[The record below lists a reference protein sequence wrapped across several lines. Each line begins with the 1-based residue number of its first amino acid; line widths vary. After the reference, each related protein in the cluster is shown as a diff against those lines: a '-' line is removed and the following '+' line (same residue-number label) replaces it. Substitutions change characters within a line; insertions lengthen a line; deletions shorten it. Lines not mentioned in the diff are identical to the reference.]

1 MITTQTM
8 NKPAKIVGSGIQGYN
23 SSADGLPA
31 LCVSHC
37 TQALHSMQKKWI
49 SAKRMTSRSP
59 QRGSN
64 HHRRRQRGSFPFL
77 NVMKTRKQT
86 TRAQTSP
93 EPYEPEV
100 QGISDCGKVNG
111 RRKYA

>member
-37 TQALHSMQKKWI
+37 TQVLHSMQKKWI
-49 SAKRMTSRSP
+49 SVKRMTSRSP
-59 QRGSN
+59 KRWSN
-64 HHRRRQRGSFPFL
+64 HHRLGPRRILAFSYE
-77 NVMKTRKQT
+77 MKMSNMT
-86 TRAQTSP
+86 TRDQTSP
-93 EPYEPEV
+93 ERYV
-100 QGISDCGKVNG
+100 TGVRG
-111 RRKYA
+111 RSHLGR